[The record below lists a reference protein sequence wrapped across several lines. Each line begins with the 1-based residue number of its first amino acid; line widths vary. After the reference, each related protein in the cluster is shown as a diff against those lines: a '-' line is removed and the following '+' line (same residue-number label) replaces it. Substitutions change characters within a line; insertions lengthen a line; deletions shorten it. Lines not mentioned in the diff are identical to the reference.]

1 MSRGRIAFVD
11 DEPDLCAA
19 AADWLDGSG
28 FDVATWSDPLRARN
42 EIDPA
47 RFDVVLTDLRMPELP
62 GDRLLA
68 DLRARDPDLPVIL
81 MSAHADV
88 PVAVAAMRD
97 GAHHFIEKPYM
108 AEYLV
113 AILDRA
119 VEWRRLRRDAAG
131 RGAQPVRQHLLEQRL
146 PGRSEPIRR
155 LREALLQLADVPVD
169 LLLTGA
175 DSTGCEIAARAL
187 HDLSRRARRQFVPL
201 DCAAIPETALE
212 AELFGHE
219 RGALAHASGERASRF
234 EFAQGGTIWLAE
246 VHALSPA
253 LQARLYRVLQE
264 GAVTRLGGQTARP
277 VDVRLIASSPQDLR
291 ARMTAGQFRAD
302 LYFRLASAG
311 LVMPALAERPDDI
324 PLLFSHYLAEA
335 ARRFRRPLPE
345 PTPAELAALRSRD
358 WPGNLAQLQAEAER
372 HVLGLRNNVRLQPSP
387 QPPGGAP
394 RPLAEQVAS
403 FEAATIA
410 RALEHCAGSSAA
422 AALLLG
428 VPRRTLNEKIARHGL
443 RSTDPPAT

>member
-19 AADWLDGSG
+19 AADWLESSG
-28 FDVATWSDPLRARN
+28 FGVTTWSDPLRARE

-47 RFDVVLTDLRMPELP
+47 RFDVVLTDLRMPDLP

-68 DLRARDPDLPVIL
+68 HLRERDPDLPVIL

-97 GAHHFIEKPYM
+97 GAHHFIEKPYL

-113 AILDRA
+113 AVLDRA
-119 VEWRRLRRDAAG
+119 VEWRRLRHEAAQGSIPPG
-131 RGAQPVRQHLLEQRL
+131 RQQLLEQRL
-146 PGRSEPIRR
+146 PGKSAPIRA
-155 LREALLQLADVPVD
+155 LRAALLQLADVPVD
-169 LLLTGA
+169 LLLSG
-175 DSTGCEIAARAL
+175 DPGTGCETAARAI

-201 DCAAIPETALE
+201 DCAAIPEAALE

-219 RGALAHASGERASRF
+219 RGALPQASGERASRF

-264 GAVTRLGGQTARP
+264 GAVTRTGGQVARA
-277 VDVRLIASSPQDLR
+277 VDVRLIASTPQDLR
-291 ARMTAGQFRAD
+291 ARMAAGQFRPD

-335 ARRFRRPLPE
+335 ARRFRRPLPD
-345 PTPAELAALRSRD
+345 PTPAELAALRQRD
-358 WPGNLAQLQAEAER
+358 WPGNLAQLQALAER
-372 HVLGLRNNVRLQPSP
+372 QVLGLRESERAPA
-387 QPPGGAP
+387 PPPEDDP
-394 RPLAEQVAS
+394 RPLAEQVAA

-410 RALEHCAGSSAA
+410 RALERSAGSSAA
-422 AALLLG
+422 AAVLLG
-428 VPRRTLNEKIARHGL
+428 LPRRTLNEKIARHGL
-443 RSTDPPAT
+443 RTTDPDRP